1 METTQ
6 SAELYSSPPTRWL
19 YFLLA
24 LMLIPAF
31 VTAPY
36 VLLDTDTPPGEV
48 DAVSITNQNEG
59 FLLIILDGVGR
70 ELMLDEK
77 FMPNL
82 NNHKQSA
89 AQLNIQTGPLTL
101 SATCISELMTGVP
114 NRPIDGLNNFN
125 LGHPGGNGPWTLAS
139 QDERYSVGMVGSYVM
154 GNIYQDIP
162 NINFVDTFK
171 GHSDYYEGDE
181 ETEIVATQWLQNG
194 EHNVIAAHFSGPDKV
209 GHHWGIQTDEYR
221 QKLLSIDLMVDRILR
236 TVPPDWTV
244 VVTADHG
251 MTDAGTHGSAEK
263 VTQQVAAII
272 SGPHVN
278 TGEWSGIKQTDIAAF
293 MVSSLLLDF
302 PNQLQGRIPL
312 AMLDHAPSEITTLE
326 QWNWKAGYNRHVF
339 YYPQDKDTLSETV
352 VEWDAIE
359 TEAIQ
364 VRALDVAASTV
375 TLLVL
380 LAGAVYAL
388 GGKKIVQK
396 EELIKIGGV
405 GLFAFVLMYF
415 QANLAYSAMI
425 PRGLGALGAVWLI
438 GSALG
443 RAPSNSA
450 QWKRLEPIFWGL
462 VGFTVLV
469 LAVIQGTFT
478 QALVQSAMFALLI
491 LSVFAFTGH
500 WRDDEKERNYIFIL
514 LAVTLIAIG
523 GLRVWFFLIPWYYI
537 LGGILLEKD
546 TERTKE
552 SMVPLLSMFA
562 LTFLAIVLVHRRL
575 YGRHYMLD
583 LVNLSAVSF
592 GGFLLTGL
600 LIIWMLLVV
609 KHTLLPKDELNTT
622 PYFGIALFLGV
633 VVRETG
639 YDSLERMMLL
649 LVIAGYGLAIRQA
662 LSDKEG
668 DSSRMHIVHAV
679 ALHTLISWG
688 PWAACCITV
697 LLASI
702 PKIVTT
708 LKKWTGLERMQSSQH
723 WLWLFYAML
732 PWLMWLLWWTLY
744 GQVNGIQT
752 CFEGVCP
759 HPRELD
765 PGAVAV
771 QGGYFAG
778 GNSPS
783 TAWMVF
789 MIASPLL
796 IASSV
801 LMMFIQEQD
810 IPLLPFILAQSVLV
824 LGCLC
829 LYAYSPTYPRMVFML
844 TWQAFFAVVQILSA
858 GAAILLRTLKTH
870 FIGRDYKFRVNTQE
884 M

>member
-1 METTQ
+1 MESTQ

-31 VTAPY
+31 ITAPY

-48 DAVSITNQNEG
+48 DAVSITSQNEG

-77 FMPNL
+77 SMPNL
-82 NNHKQSA
+82 NSHKQTA
-89 AQLNIQTGPLTL
+89 AVLNIQTGPLTL

-125 LGHPGGNGPWTLAS
+125 LGHPGGNDPWTLAS

-154 GNIYQDIP
+154 GNIYQGMP

-181 ETEIVATQWLQNG
+181 ETETVAGQWLQNG

-221 QKLLSIDLMVDRILR
+221 QKLLSIDLTVDRLLR

-244 VVTADHG
+244 VITADHG

-263 VTQQVAAII
+263 VTQEVAAII

-278 TGEWSGIKQTDIAAF
+278 TGVWSDIKQPDIAAF
-293 MVSSLLLDF
+293 MVSTLLLDF

-312 AMLDHAPSEITTLE
+312 AMLDHTSSEITTLE
-326 QWNWKAGYNRHVF
+326 EWNWKAGYNRHVF
-339 YYPQDKDTLSETV
+339 YYPQDKDMLSETV
-352 VEWDAIE
+352 VDWESIE
-359 TEAIQ
+359 TEPIQ
-364 VRALDVAASTV
+364 VRTLDVIVSIL
-375 TLLVL
+375 TLLIL
-380 LAGAVYAL
+380 LAGVAYAF
-388 GGKKIVQK
+388 GANKMTQRD
-396 EELIKIGGV
+396 ELIKVGGV

-425 PRGLGALGAVWLI
+425 PRGLGALGAVWLVS
-438 GSALG
+438 SALG
-443 RAPSNSA
+443 RAPNTSI
-450 QWKRLEPIFWGL
+450 QWKKFEPSFWGL
-462 VGFTVLV
+462 VGITLIALV
-469 LAVIQGTFT
+469 IFQGTLT
-478 QALVQSAMFALLI
+478 QAMVQSAMFALLAV
-491 LSVFAFTGH
+491 SVLAFSGH
-500 WRDDEKERNYIFIL
+500 WRSDEKERNYLFIL
-514 LAVTLIAIG
+514 FAVVLISIG
-523 GLRVWFFLIPWYYI
+523 GLRLWFFLIPWYYI

-552 SMVPLLSMFA
+552 SMMPLLSVFA
-562 LTFLAIVLVHRRL
+562 LTLSAIVLVHRRL
-575 YGRHYMLD
+575 FGRHYMLD
-583 LVNLSAVSF
+583 LINLSAVSI

-609 KHTLLPKDELNTT
+609 KNTVLPKDEHRATT
-622 PYFGIALFLGV
+622 FFGIALILGV
-633 VVRETG
+633 IVREIG
-639 YDSLERMMLL
+639 YDPLERLMLI
-649 LVIAGYGLAIRQA
+649 LVLAGYGLAIRQ
-662 LSDKEG
+662 SFFGENREYSK
-668 DSSRMHIVHAV
+668 MHTIHAV
-679 ALHTLISWG
+679 ALHTLVSWG

-702 PKIVTT
+702 PTIVSA
-708 LKKWTGLERMQSSQH
+708 LKKWTGLERRQSSQQ

-771 QGGYFAG
+771 QGGYFAA

-783 TAWMVF
+783 TAWMIL

-796 IASSV
+796 IASCV
-801 LMMFIQEQD
+801 MMMFIQEQE
-810 IPLLPFILAQSVLV
+810 IPLMPFILAQSLLV

-829 LYAYSPTYPRMVFML
+829 LYAYSPTYPRLIFML
-844 TWQAFFAVVQILSA
+844 TWQAFFALVQIFSA
-858 GAAILLRTLKTH
+858 SAAILLHSLKSQLTDPKPYVSNTL
-870 FIGRDYKFRVNTQE
+870 VS
-884 M
+884 